1 MVNTT
6 KLTLAALL
14 AGLLTGAAAAQ
25 DLPKAHLKVLGAFS
39 NLNMSRAVEKPFW
52 TQTVTEHSKG
62 QITADL
68 TTLDQMGLQGTEI
81 LRLIRLGVVDFAS
94 GNVSYMAADSP
105 VFDGLDLAGVFL
117 DIGTVRKAADAYK
130 PTLDKIMGQ
139 RYNAK
144 LLMIWPAPP
153 QVLYCRQALTGIGD
167 LKGRK
172 IRSFSPTLADFIE
185 GAGGVPVQ
193 VTFPEVVPALQRG
206 TVDCGVTGTLSGNT
220 AKWWE
225 VTSYLYPLVVGWAP
239 WFSAVNLNSWN
250 RLDPKVRAFLETEF
264 KTLEN
269 QFWES
274 AAKEA
279 QDGINCN
286 TGKGDCLFGVKG
298 AMTLVPVSKA
308 DKAALARIAKEIVV
322 PKWAARCGAECA
334 KDWSDTVGKV
344 VGAVAATK

>member
-1 MVNTT
+1 MSRNL
-6 KLTLAALL
+6 KLTIGTLLMAGWFNLAL
-14 AGLLTGAAAAQ
+14 AQ
-25 DLPKAHLKVLGAFS
+25 DLPKTHLKVLGSFS

-52 TQTVTEHSKG
+52 TQIVSEHSKG
-62 QITADL
+62 QVTADL
-68 TTLDQMGLQGTEI
+68 TTLDQMGLQGTEV
-81 LRLIRLGVVDFAS
+81 LRLLRLGVIDVGS
-94 GNVSYMAADSP
+94 GNVSYMSADSP

-117 DIGTVRKAADAYK
+117 EIATMRKASDAYK
-130 PTLDKIMGQ
+130 ATLDKIVAQ

-144 LLMIWPAPP
+144 LIMIWPAPP
-153 QVLYCRQALTGIGD
+153 QVLYCRQPITGISD

-172 IRSFSPTLADFIE
+172 IRSFNPTLADFIE
-185 GAGGVPVQ
+185 GAGAVPVQ

-225 VTSYLYPLVVGWAP
+225 VTTHLYPLVVGWAP
-239 WFSAVNLNSWN
+239 WFSAVNLTTWN

-264 KTLEN
+264 KAVEN

-286 TGKGDCLFGVKG
+286 TGKGDCVFGVKG
-298 AMTLVPVSKA
+298 AMTLVSVSEA
-308 DKAALARIAKEIVV
+308 DKAALAKIAKDVVV
-322 PKWAARCGAECA
+322 PRWAARCGAECA
-334 KDWSDTVGKV
+334 KNWSDTVGKV
-344 VGAVAATK
+344 IGTSAIAK